1 MTLPPSN
8 VFRSKRAQ
16 RSQPSQEA
24 AVPTPE
30 SQDNQMSTPTSS
42 QGELRENPSLQE
54 HRAASPTQDLRAPS
68 QTPSQDNLPTLQA
81 NEDEQ
86 SQNGQQP
93 HSEST
98 QRPVPGPRR
107 SKGIQGW
114 GLQLNRLHTPLPDPS
129 AQGHTPNQQGSPVL
143 PPNPASRV
151 PVAPPPSENKQLN
164 NKLRIMPGPRRSKG
178 REAWGLQMKRLQT
191 SQLDETTQVA
201 GSQPGSQRGGLEQR
215 SPELRGIPGPRR
227 SKGIEAWGI
236 QFRRMQDSQSD
247 QIPPAGHLRPMQIQ
261 LSTRP
266 SERQAGSSQPRRENS
281 LPPIQHHE
289 DASLQPIHDTQA
301 WFENAPPSSSMVQY
315 APTLPVN
322 PKKRHSSE
330 HKDQVRRTP
339 LEKAPVPKE
348 ELIIMESRRMK
359 PC

>member
-8 VFRSKRAQ
+8 VFIRGKRAQ
-16 RSQPSQEA
+16 RSQLSQEA
-24 AVPTPE
+24 GVRTPE
-30 SQDNQMSTPTSS
+30 SQDNQMSTPASS
-42 QGELRENPSLQE
+42 QGGLRENPSLQE

-68 QTPSQDNLPTLQA
+68 QTSSQDNLPTLQ
-81 NEDEQ
+81 DEQ

-98 QRPVPGPRR
+98 QPVPGPRR
-107 SKGIQGW
+107 SKGRQGW
-114 GLQLNRLHTPLPDPS
+114 GLQLKRLHTPLPDPS

-151 PVAPPPSENKQLN
+151 PAAPPPSENKQLN
-164 NKLRIMPGPRRSKG
+164 NKVKIIPGPRRSKG

-191 SQLDETTQVA
+191 PQLDETTQGA
-201 GSQPGSQRGGLEQR
+201 GSQSGSQRGGLEQR

-247 QIPPAGHLRPMQIQ
+247 QTPPAGHLRPMQIQ
-261 LSTRP
+261 LSTQP
-266 SERQAGSSQPRRENS
+266 SERQAGSSQPRQENS
-281 LPPIQHHE
+281 LAPIQHHE

-301 WFENAPPSSSMVQY
+301 WFENAPPSSSMNMQY

-330 HKDQVRRTP
+330 HKDQVRTP
-339 LEKAPVPKE
+339 LKKAPVPKE
-348 ELIIMESRRMK
+348 ELIIMESRRTK